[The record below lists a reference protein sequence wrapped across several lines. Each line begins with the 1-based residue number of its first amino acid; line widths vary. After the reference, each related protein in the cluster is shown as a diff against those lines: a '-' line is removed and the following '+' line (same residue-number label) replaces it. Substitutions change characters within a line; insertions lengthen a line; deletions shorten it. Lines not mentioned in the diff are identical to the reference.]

1 MGKHR
6 VNQNLYKLCTT
17 RGHWQRGEG
26 QLEIYFL
33 VNFCTV
39 ARKKLEFILFYFI
52 CGEIFAILQK
62 GILNFFLKKNCHLY
76 TVFLEKKSPKYEFLN
91 FLKKITQNHK
101 QFPTIIWKGP

>member
-1 MGKHR
+1 LQDA
-6 VNQNLYKLCTT
+6 V
-17 RGHWQRGEG
+17 
-26 QLEIYFL
+26 
-33 VNFCTV
+33 
-39 ARKKLEFILFYFI
+39 ILFYFI

-101 QFPTIIWKGP
+101 QFPTIMEGSLRFSYFHILNVAKFGKIYVRLNNIICGFNKKWKHSKFCML